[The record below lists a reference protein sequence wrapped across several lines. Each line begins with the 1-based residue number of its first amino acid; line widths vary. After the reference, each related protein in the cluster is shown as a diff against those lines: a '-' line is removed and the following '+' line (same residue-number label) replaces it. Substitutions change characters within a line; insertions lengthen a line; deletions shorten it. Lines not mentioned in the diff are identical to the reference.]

1 MATGKKART
10 NRPARK
16 TPAGRALRKAA
27 SALEVCEQIV
37 CAAGPEKVFGAVS
50 RAVEW
55 RDWLCAEARMD
66 SGPKPGWQAKWAN
79 GYRAWGAVTGST
91 PPRRLTLSWKDAEG
105 QVPSRVTFT
114 LKPEGAATRLWL
126 VHDRFGKGES
136 AARRFRDARRAWA
149 GSLETMKSIVETGID
164 LRIARRPVVGV
175 NVDTVDPAAA
185 AAFGVPAGAL
195 KLTAVV
201 PGLPA
206 QAAGLAA
213 GDVILTLDG
222 RKILD
227 YPLFLGV
234 LQRHASG
241 DRVEVTVLR
250 DGAKLSVTLDL
261 AGRPMPEYPADPEQM
276 AARSR
281 EVYRGVF
288 EELERVLAGVGEEEA
303 SRPEAPGRWSVKEV
317 LAHLSVCERDSQLF
331 TTLDIMGEP
340 VDVAGNPTI
349 AAERLRAAIAVT
361 PTVAGLAA
369 RYRADVEESHRILAG
384 LRPEARDHK
393 ATYRRISQGLLDY
406 AEHAKGHLRQMRR
419 ILAAVRKQG

>member
-1 MATGKKART
+1 MTMEKKART
-10 NRPARK
+10 NMPARK
-16 TPAGRALRKAA
+16 HPARRAARKAA
-27 SALEVCEQIV
+27 VPLEIREQIV
-37 CAAGPEKVFGAVS
+37 CAAGPENVFGALS

-66 SGPKPGWQAKWAN
+66 SGPKPAWQAKWAN
-79 GYRAWGAVTGST
+79 GYRAWGTVTGST
-91 PPRRLTLSWKDAEG
+91 TPRRLTLSWRDAEG
-105 QVPSRVTFT
+105 QESSRVTFT
-114 LKPEGAATRLWL
+114 LKPDGTGTRLSL

-136 AARRFRDARRAWA
+136 AVRRLREARRAWA
-149 GSLETMKSIVETGID
+149 GSLETLKSIVETGID

-175 NVDTVDPAAA
+175 NVDTVDSAAA
-185 AAFGVPAGAL
+185 SGVAAGAL
-195 KLTAVV
+195 KITAVV

-222 RKILD
+222 RKIVG
-227 YPLFLGV
+227 YPMFIGV
-234 LQRHASG
+234 LQRHTAG
-241 DRVEVTVLR
+241 DRVAATVLR

-261 AGRPMPEYPADPEQM
+261 VGRPMPEYPADPVQM

-303 SRPEAPGRWSVKEV
+303 SRLEAPGKWCVKEV
-317 LAHLSVCERDSQLF
+317 LAHLSVCERDNQLF
-331 TTLDIMGEP
+331 TTLDILGEP

-361 PTVAGLAA
+361 PAVADLAA
-369 RYRADVEESHRILAG
+369 RYRADVEETHRIFAG

-393 ATYRRISQGLLDY
+393 AKYRRISQGLLDY

-419 ILAAVRKQG
+419 ILEAVRKQS

>member
-10 NRPARK
+10 IRPTLEVREQIACAAS
-16 TPAGRALRKAA
+16 PENVFRAL
-27 SALEVCEQIV
+27 
-37 CAAGPEKVFGAVS
+37 S

-66 SGPKPGWQAKWAN
+66 SGPKPAWQATWAN

-105 QVPSRVTFT
+105 QQASRVTFV
-114 LKPEGAATRLWL
+114 LKPHDAETRLSL
-126 VHDRFGKGES
+126 VHDGFGKGES
-136 AARRFRDARRAWA
+136 AARRFREARRAWA
-149 GSLETMKSIVETGID
+149 GSLEALKSIVESGID

-175 NVDTVDPAAA
+175 NVDAVAPSASAAP
-185 AAFGVPAGAL
+185 GVPAGAL
-195 KLTAVV
+195 KITAVV

-222 RKILD
+222 RKISS
-227 YPLFLGV
+227 YSLFLGV
-234 LQRHASG
+234 LQRHAAG

-281 EVYRGVF
+281 EVYRGIF
-288 EELERVLAGVGEEEA
+288 EELEGVLAGVGEEEA
-303 SRPEAPGRWSVKEV
+303 SRPEAPDKWSVKEV

-331 TTLDIMGEP
+331 ATLDILGEP

-384 LRPEARDHK
+384 LRPEARNHR

-419 ILAAVRKQG
+419 ILEAVRKRG